1 MHPPGDNLGA
11 ILRPNG
17 AHLATLRHS
26 LALPL
31 RVNKSEPSCHTN
43 RQVFTLQVV
52 VTVCGMTKTTG
63 YIRLGPHLP
72 DIILVKQEMDYELT
86 GEQVTGSPELMK

>member
-1 MHPPGDNLGA
+1 M
-11 ILRPNG
+11 
-17 AHLATLRHS
+17 
-26 LALPL
+26 ALPL
-31 RVNKSEPSCHTN
+31 RVNKSEPSCYADY
-43 RQVFTLQVV
+43 QVFALQVV

-86 GEQVTGSPELMK
+86 GEQVTHSPELMR